1 MIEKSSQATV
11 KNYALPPIKLN
22 YGDYMTPFELF
33 YREIRKLPI
42 EDHELEKLKTEIKK
56 EAYSSFDNYNF
67 WNELNINKEEYLA
80 LKGLSSNKNIIL
92 QKADK
97 GNSVVLVNKADY
109 IKRMKELLSDV
120 SKFKEITVEPGKEIN
135 LLLQHEG
142 KLIEFLQQIKSSV
155 TTDLY
160 KHLYPQGSQ
169 PGIMYGL
176 SKIHKP
182 LVNGFPRLRPI
193 LSAINTGTY
202 KWAKFLVPLL
212 KPFTSNNYTV
222 KDSFDFAKDITQ
234 QSSKLFMA
242 SLDVDSLFTNVPLDE
257 TIEICVNELFKS
269 SQTVSGLNKQQVLE
283 MLSLTT
289 KENVI
294 LFDGKYYS
302 QIDGVAM
309 GSPLGPTFANIFLC
323 HHETTWLKNCPK
335 AFKPVYYKRYVDDI
349 FVLFEKP
356 EQVSRFVNY
365 MNKRHK
371 NIKFS
376 FETEKDNSFSFLD
389 VKICREKDK
398 FTTDVFR
405 KDTFSGIYT
414 NFSSFVALEHKFGLV
429 YTLLHRSFTIVSDFS
444 KFRFEVKTLKKTLH
458 KNAYPTNFVDKC
470 ISKFINSIFVQKPVV
485 TSVPKLE
492 LRIILPFLGNISSIT
507 KKRLNRCIGKRLKFC
522 NLKIIFQ
529 TGNRLMNYFR
539 FKDCIPETL
548 QSNFVYKFKCG
559 SCTASYYGKT
569 YRHMKVRISE
579 HQGVSPRTGKRVKGT
594 LSTSVRDHMLNCNHT
609 VAWEDFSIIG
619 RESNHYLLETKES
632 LFIKRDKPSL
642 NRNKYSQELFLF

>member
-1 MIEKSSQATV
+1 
-11 KNYALPPIKLN
+11 
-22 YGDYMTPFELF
+22 
-33 YREIRKLPI
+33 
-42 EDHELEKLKTEIKK
+42 
-56 EAYSSFDNYNF
+56 
-67 WNELNINKEEYLA
+67 
-80 LKGLSSNKNIIL
+80 
-92 QKADK
+92 
-97 GNSVVLVNKADY
+97 
-109 IKRMKELLSDV
+109 MKELLSDV
-120 SKFKEITVEPGKEIN
+120 SKFKELTVEPEKEIN

-142 KLIEFLQQIKSSV
+142 KLTEFLKQIKSFV

-160 KHLYPQGSQ
+160 KHLYPHGFK

-182 LVNGFPRLRPI
+182 LVNDFPRLRPI

-202 KWAKFLVPLL
+202 KWAKFFVPLL

-222 KDSFDFAKDITQ
+222 KDSFDFSKEITQ

-242 SLDVDSLFTNVPLDE
+242 SLDVDSLFTNVPLNE

-269 SQTVSGLNKQQVLE
+269 SQTVSGLKKQQVLE

-294 LFDGKYYS
+294 LFDEKYCS

-309 GSPLGPTFANIFLC
+309 DSPLGPTLANIFLC
-323 HHETTWLKNCPK
+323 HHETTWIKNCPK
-335 AFKPVYYKRYVDDI
+335 AFKPVYSKRYVDHI
-349 FVLFEKP
+349 SVLFEKP
-356 EQVSRFVNY
+356 GQVSRFVNY

-376 FETEKDNSFSFLD
+376 FETEKDNSFSFLN

-398 FTTDVFR
+398 FTTNVFR

-444 KFRFEVKTLKKTLH
+444 KFHFEVEPLKKTLH
-458 KNAYPTNFVDKC
+458 KNAYQRNFLDKC
-470 ISKFINSIFVQKPVV
+470 ISKFINNKFIQKHVV
-485 TSVPKLE
+485 TTVPKLE
-492 LRIILPFLGNISSIT
+492 LRITLPFLGNISSIT
-507 KKRLNRCIGKRLKFC
+507 KKRLNKCIGKRLKFC
-522 NLKIIFQ
+522 KLKIIFQ
-529 TGNRLMNYFR
+529 TDNRLMNYFR
-539 FKDCIPETL
+539 FKDCVPETL

-594 LSTSVRDHMLNCNHT
+594 LSASVRDHMLNCNHT

-619 RESNHYLLETKES
+619 RESNHYLLETKKS
-632 LFIKRDKPSL
+632 LLIKRDNPSL